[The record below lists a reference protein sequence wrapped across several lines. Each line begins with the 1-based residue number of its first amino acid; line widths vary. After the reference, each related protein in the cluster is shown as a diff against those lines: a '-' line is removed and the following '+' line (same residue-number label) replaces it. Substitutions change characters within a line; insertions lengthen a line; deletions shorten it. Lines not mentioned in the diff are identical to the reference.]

1 LPVRTPRETIRRFIV
16 NSVAN
21 HPRDLTR
28 FVAAKFKITE
38 RAVNSHINRLCRD
51 GTLVATG
58 STSDRSYQLG
68 VLQEW
73 TKIYSAIPDLSEDS
87 AWDDAA
93 PVIGA
98 LPENLLSIWNGG
110 FTEMFNNAVDH
121 SAGTE
126 ISVHIRRTAVDTEL
140 AIYDDGV
147 GIFKK
152 IQLALN
158 LADERHAIL
167 ELAKGKLTTDPKKH
181 SGLGIFFTSRMFDS
195 FDILSGG
202 LFFTHE
208 STSQNDW
215 LMRRDQFKGGTGVW
229 MKSRNDSTRTAE
241 QIYNQFAGP
250 EHDFAFAKT
259 VVPVR
264 LAQYG
269 GDRLVS
275 RSRAKMV
282 IAGLEK
288 FAIVSFNFKDVETI
302 GQSFADEIFRVFAN
316 NHPEI
321 QIEHTGANVQVEQ
334 MIRLARSGTKPET
347 R

>member
-1 LPVRTPRETIRRFIV
+1 VAERVPSDSIRRFIIR
-16 NSVAN
+16 SVHD
-21 HPRDLTR
+21 HPRDIVRL
-28 FVAAKFKITE
+28 AAEQFNMTE
-38 RAVNSHINRLCRD
+38 RAIRTHVNRLCSD
-51 GTLVATG
+51 GILIATG
-58 STSDRSYQLG
+58 ATTDRAHRLG

-73 TKIYSAIPDLSEDS
+73 SKQYSAIANLSEDV
-87 AWDDAA
+87 AWADAA
-93 PVIGA
+93 PIIGS

-121 SAGTE
+121 SAGTH
-126 ISVHIRRTAVDTEL
+126 ISVEIRRTAINTEL

-158 LADERHAIL
+158 LDDERHAIL
-167 ELAKGKLTTDPKKH
+167 QLAKGKLTTDPKKH

-208 STSQNDW
+208 SSSQTDW
-215 LMRRDQFKGGTGVW
+215 LLQRDNFTNGTGVW
-229 MKSRNDSTRTAE
+229 MKIDNESTRTPQE
-241 QIYNQFAGP
+241 IYDQYAGP

-264 LAQYG
+264 LAQYS

-275 RSRAKMV
+275 RSQAKMV
-282 IAGLEK
+282 LAGLEK
-288 FAIVSFNFKDVETI
+288 FAIVCFNFKDVETI

-316 NHPEI
+316 EHPEI
-321 QIEHTGANVQVEQ
+321 QIENTGANPQVEQ
-334 MIRLARSGTKPET
+334 MIRLAQSGKEL
-347 R
+347 